1 MPGKNPPRKTSI
13 RGQRHMLAYIT
24 PDEAALL
31 KARGGTGELHK
42 GIPAY
47 VRGFGGETAAQE
59 ARGSGRGGISAG
71 DVERGREDASDRQ
84 AARDRAASRAGAVAQ
99 TKAQIEQ
106 ARKAQEAAEKKAKSQ
121 GLLRN
126 FLDYINPASKLNAA
140 QNIAAQAMGK
150 RFLNILETDPKA
162 TVITSDSRVTG
173 IRDQYGRL
181 TGRDP
186 AQERIDAQDRGDATE
201 ERRRRLAAATP
212 PPSDEA
218 IEKRVIR
225 SALAIESE
233 ADRARGRRLGRRS
246 LLSRATRLGA

>member
-1 MPGKNPPRKTSI
+1 M
-13 RGQRHMLAYIT
+13 
-24 PDEAALL
+24 
-31 KARGGTGELHK
+31 ARYG
-42 GIPAY
+42 
-47 VRGFGGETAAQE
+47 
-59 ARGSGRGGISAG
+59 GRGGRGGGRASAG
-71 DVERGREDASDRQ
+71 MSTARSERGQFGGGGREDRPRQ
-84 AARDRAASRAGAVAQ
+84 KAVAQ
-99 TKAQIEQ
+99 TKAQIEA
-106 ARKAQEAAEKKAKSQ
+106 ARKAQEAAERKAKNQ

-126 FLDYINPASKLNAA
+126 FLDYMNPASKLNVA
-140 QNIAAQAMGK
+140 QNVAAQAMGE
-150 RFLNILETDPKA
+150 RFKNILETDPKA